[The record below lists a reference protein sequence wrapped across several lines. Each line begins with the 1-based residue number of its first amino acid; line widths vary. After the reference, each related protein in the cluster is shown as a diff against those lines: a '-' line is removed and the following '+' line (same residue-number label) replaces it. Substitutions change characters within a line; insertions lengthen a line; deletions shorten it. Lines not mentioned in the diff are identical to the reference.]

1 MRKVRHQGVSRRGQS
16 LDHVAP
22 ESVPL
27 TAALATASHESGQ
40 MLRPPSPG
48 GTFKPK

>member
-27 TAALATASHESGQ
+27 TAHWPASHESGQ